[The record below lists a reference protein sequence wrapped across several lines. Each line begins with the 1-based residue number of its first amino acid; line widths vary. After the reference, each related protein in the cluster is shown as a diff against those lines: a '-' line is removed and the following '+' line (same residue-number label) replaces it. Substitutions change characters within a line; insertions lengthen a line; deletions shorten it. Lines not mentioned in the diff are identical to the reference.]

1 MTDTLNDLISDNG
14 QAAIARAKAFAE
26 RVVEPNA
33 AKWQNTRRYPL
44 EAIQEACRAG
54 LAEIELAK
62 AHGGMELGFATKLRA
77 FEAIAAVDFAF
88 SFALIN
94 QHNATTRIARDMLI
108 HGASRPGIAEL
119 VAAMRRGEKIGCTAL
134 TEPGAGSD
142 FAAIKTRATK
152 DGDGWRLNG
161 AKAWI
166 TNAAVCDVAICYA
179 QTDPAS
185 GWRGIAAFLV
195 HADRPGFVREAP
207 FDITGGMAIGVGGFR
222 LENYR
227 AEASELM
234 QPPGAGFKSAMTGI
248 NGARTYV
255 AGMACA
261 MLQSGLDTAARYGAQ
276 RDLFGKKLI
285 EHQGQRWKLA
295 DIATDLEAARLLTDR
310 AARAVHLGQDAM
322 LPAAY
327 AKKFAVEAA
336 QRGLAACIQFMG
348 AAGLRNDHPLG
359 RHLANAKLAAYTDGS
374 TEIQNERIAQAVA
387 ERAGK

>member
-1 MTDTLNDLISDNG
+1 MTDPLADLIDDKG
-14 QAAIARAKAFAE
+14 RAVIERARRFAAETVAPQAGQWQAARS
-26 RVVEPNA
+26 
-33 AKWQNTRRYPL
+33 YPL
-44 EAIQEACRAG
+44 DAIAAACMAG
-54 LAEIELAK
+54 LADIELAR
-62 AHGGMELGFATKLRA
+62 AAGGKELGFATKLRA
-77 FEAIAAVDFAF
+77 FEAIAAADFAF
-88 SFALIN
+88 AFALIN
-94 QHNATTRIARDMLI
+94 QHNATTRIARDMAGRGVADLI
-108 HGASRPGIAEL
+108 GQ
-119 VAAMRRGEKIGCTAL
+119 MRRGEKIGCTAL
-134 TEPGAGSD
+134 TEPDAGSD
-142 FAAIKTRATK
+142 FAAIKTMAIK
-152 DGDGWRLNG
+152 DGDGWRLTG

-179 QTDPAS
+179 QTDSAA

-195 HADRPGFVREAP
+195 YADRTGFAREKP
-207 FDITGGMAIGVGGFR
+207 FDISGGMAIGVGGFR

-227 AEASELM
+227 ADSVDLL

-261 MLQSGLDTAARYGAQ
+261 MLESGLQTAARYGAQ
-276 RDLFGKKLI
+276 RNLFSKKLI

-295 DIATDLEAARLLTDR
+295 DIATELEAARLLTDR
-310 AARAVHLGQDAM
+310 AARAVHLNQDAM

-348 AAGLRNDHPLG
+348 AEGLRDKYPLG

-387 ERAGK
+387 ERSGKQP

>member
-1 MTDTLNDLISDNG
+1 MTDALKDLISDKG
-14 QAAIARAKAFAE
+14 QAVIAQAKAFAQ

-33 AKWQNTRRYPL
+33 AQWQNARTYPL
-44 EAIQEACRAG
+44 EAIREACRAG

-62 AHGGMELGFATKLRA
+62 AHGGMELGFATKLRV
-77 FEAIAAVDFAF
+77 FEAIAAIDFAF
-88 SFALIN
+88 AFALIN
-94 QHNATTRIARDMLI
+94 QHNAATRIARDMAGRI
-108 HGASRPGIAEL
+108 GIDAL
-119 VAAMRRGEKIGCTAL
+119 VGQMRRGEKIGCTAL
-134 TEPGAGSD
+134 TEPSAGSD
-142 FAAIKTRATK
+142 FAAIKTTASK

-179 QTDPAS
+179 QTEPGA

-195 HADRPGFVREAP
+195 HADRPGFVRETP

-227 AEASELM
+227 AEAAELM
-234 QPPGAGFKSAMTGI
+234 QPPGAGFKSAMNGI

-261 MLQSGLDTAARYGAQ
+261 MLESGLEAAARYGAQ

-295 DIATDLEAARLLTDR
+295 DIATELEAARLLVDR
-310 AARAVHLGQDAM
+310 AARAVHRGEDAM

-348 AAGLRNDHPLG
+348 AEGLRNTHPLG

-374 TEIQNERIAQAVA
+374 TEIQNERIAQAVT
-387 ERAGK
+387 EQFTK